1 MCQDTQKTARICT
14 DGNARFMD
22 KKIPTNF
29 RNAGKIT
36 RKQVR
41 ERKKSWRTLP
51 NFVMWESTL
60 VWKEIATLGSCRTNK
75 IFRNMRNL
83 MALTYKQMGL
93 GHVPLA
99 CLFIN

>member
-36 RKQVR
+36 RKQI
-41 ERKKSWRTLP
+41 RKSKNLGELFQILLLGRAHL
-51 NFVMWESTL
+51 FGRILQLWEVVEQTKFS
-60 VWKEIATLGSCRTNK
+60 EI
-75 IFRNMRNL
+75 
-83 MALTYKQMGL
+83 
-93 GHVPLA
+93 
-99 CLFIN
+99 